1 MCKPTT
7 CAALLLLVTTCFA
20 VGRGQTSN
28 PTFQIYA
35 VGGDVKAP
43 RPVST
48 PIPPPPNSV
57 DKDLKVRVSFVVAAD
72 GSVAQVRLLKHSR
85 PDFDDFAT
93 RVVNDWK
100 FEPAT
105 KDGKPV
111 AVRLETELRSHH

>member
-1 MCKPTT
+1 
-7 CAALLLLVTTCFA
+7 LLLLVTTCFA
-20 VGRGQTSN
+20 VSQGQTSKA
-28 PTFQIYA
+28 TFQIYA
-35 VGGDVKAP
+35 IGGDVKAP

-57 DKDLKVRVSFVVAAD
+57 DKNLKVRLSFVVAPD
-72 GSVAQVRLLKHSR
+72 GSVALVRLLKHSR

-93 RVVNDWK
+93 KVVNDWK

-111 AVRLETELRSHH
+111 AVRLETEMRSHH